1 MRKCDRCGFLTFQHN
16 APCSRCAE
24 EMRLAREALVPR
36 RKPSVWRKV
45 VQWLLVGLL
54 VAALAAAA
62 AITWFLNTAGES
74 FRSLG

>member
-1 MRKCDRCGFLTFQHN
+1 M
-16 APCSRCAE
+16 
-24 EMRLAREALVPR
+24 PR